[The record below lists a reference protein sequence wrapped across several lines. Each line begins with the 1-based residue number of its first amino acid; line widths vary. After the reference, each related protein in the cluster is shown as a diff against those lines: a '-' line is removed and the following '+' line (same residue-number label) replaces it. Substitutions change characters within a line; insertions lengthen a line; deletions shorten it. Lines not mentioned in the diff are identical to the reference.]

1 MIYCKG
7 KRGLEVGSLV
17 NSQAAILVQ
26 LTKQYFYLFFL
37 FLMLAGISSLTS
49 ILFIPFKM
57 YDLPYCAP
65 QNLTNLFLMIQFTT
79 FTKWVIFFHYLFFL
93 YDLMS
98 LSYLPSVMKV
108 PSNVQR
114 WQGKPCSLKY
124 WSCLTLGQNLVNC
137 ITSPAFQR

>member
-1 MIYCKG
+1 M
-7 KRGLEVGSLV
+7 GSLV

-26 LTKQYFYLFFL
+26 LTKQYFYLFIFN
-37 FLMLAGISSLTS
+37 AGWHIFFNLNFVHT
-49 ILFIPFKM
+49 FKM
-57 YDLPYCAP
+57 YDLPYVAP
-65 QNLTNLFLMIQFTT
+65 QNLTNLFLMVQFTT

-114 WQGKPCSLKY
+114 
-124 WSCLTLGQNLVNC
+124 
-137 ITSPAFQR
+137 